1 MGPPPPAAALE
12 GGGLR
17 SSAIP
22 PQSVRSSAARSTS
35 SVSSGHSHRSR
46 DSQVG
51 AGASN
56 LMQMAQGGQNLP
68 TIPLK
73 SGPGS
78 ASSHALSNPSDWAN
92 SPASS
97 AAQCRASQCGSVC
110 NGGSAAHDA
119 CSGPQRLADG
129 AQRSSQRGS
138 AAAAEGRPH
147 QAQASSDDP
156 RRRPP
161 VQGRSPGSPSKGST
175 SHLRTVSAALQRLNG
190 LPPDLPVDF
199 PSGPFASI
207 QMHMDQIKAWCT
219 NPLTG
224 GGIFQIRE
232 KEFKDAGKKRGAIAR
247 LVCNHEGKPR
257 RQSSASAGVMHAS
270 ADGDDGDDDVPPLD
284 DDDVEVDDLLD
295 VEEGHV
301 VGTTMGTRKRKKK
314 PETESRKRGSWRCG
328 CKWSVNLEV
337 CRGLDGLEQ

>member
-22 PQSVRSSAARSTS
+22 PQSVRSAAHSTS
-35 SVSSGHSHRSR
+35 SVSSGHSHISR

-119 CSGPQRLADG
+119 CSGTQRLADG

-138 AAAAEGRPH
+138 AAAAAAEGRPH

-156 RRRPP
+156 RRRP

-219 NPLTG
+219 NPLTS

-270 ADGDDGDDDVPPLD
+270 ADGDDGDDDVD
-284 DDDVEVDDLLD
+284 NGEQDEEVDDLLD